1 MKKWAYLLGGI
12 VIGALVAT
20 SGSAVAAQVKS
31 MVGQKV
37 TGEYKVI
44 VNGKELQDKGAVIGG
59 RTNAPVRAISDS
71 IGAELKV
78 DNNTKTITIMTNNS
92 SDVSSSSKG
101 NEVNNSQVSLLLEQK
116 KFLEEEIEKLEQV
129 KKHDEEQYALL
140 QEGLPKDL
148 LKDSLFSVNKQIAEK
163 TQELNKINAE
173 LEALNK

>member
-101 NEVNNSQVSLLLEQK
+101 NEVNNLQVSLLLEQK
-116 KFLEEEIEKLEQV
+116 N
-129 KKHDEEQYALL
+129 
-140 QEGLPKDL
+140 
-148 LKDSLFSVNKQIAEK
+148 S
-163 TQELNKINAE
+163 
-173 LEALNK
+173 